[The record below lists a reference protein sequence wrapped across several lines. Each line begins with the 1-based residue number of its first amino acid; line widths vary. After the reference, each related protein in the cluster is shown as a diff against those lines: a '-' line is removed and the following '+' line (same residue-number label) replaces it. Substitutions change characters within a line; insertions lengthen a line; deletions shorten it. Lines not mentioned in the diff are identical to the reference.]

1 MPARSKKSKAAKRR
15 CAEGG
20 PIAVDLGSAAEL
32 ALTRKKQVAEFALT
46 RDKEVAEFALP
57 RKKQVA
63 EAVLPRKIQVTAK
76 LSSDAELAKLVTLS
90 SDAEL
95 ATLSLDAK
103 LANDL
108 PTTCQYT
115 SSDSDYLPIT
125 CQYMSSDSYFAK
137 TVPID
142 PNPPSSTVTYMTES
156 NATDDC
162 LIQPVDRSVL
172 MGSFH
177 QGHSQFGKERNK
189 QCGAISLTAVLKSK
203 VSDVWT
209 WLSRDLDDVLIKGTV
224 LYRSMRAQGKIRDQG
239 RGYIAV
245 SELPRHYKVWN
256 CNFAINYAESYSGL
270 ISVDDYDQSLRDV
283 AMPFDEALQRSLYCN
298 DACLLTICANTYA
311 IVNGGGKFAFV
322 DSHTNENVNR
332 KGERVSCVAYFNSV
346 ETLCRH
352 VYDFAQ
358 SFGVSTPRFEVTGVK
373 AAISHVDLDDA
384 NRSPMVSSQLYSD
397 IVKGKRRQRVK
408 TETKS
413 QVNDVIDVDA
423 NTAARPLDS
432 EDLKR
437 GHCSDQGKQR
447 QCVKRVKTEIKSHM
461 NDVIDV
467 DADTAKE
474 SFQSQCG
481 LVATDDVIISE
492 VTVAKRTFKP
502 LTREDQDVLCKK
514 IGLSTVHSDE
524 KPKTMSSV
532 DDMGCPCKI
541 QSIKPDGNCFYR
553 SLAWSICRDENQ
565 HLKVRR
571 AVVKHLQKNSNDFE
585 SYLRD
590 EYTSVPDY
598 VTKSRVYYCGSW
610 AKEIDIFAAA
620 DLLQTAIVTF
630 NDGRWNVH
638 APIAGPQSENCIYL
652 NHTGNHYEVI
662 TCVQH
667 RNAASVCAGTCQPTN
682 NDGNFRSLRKRK
694 SEAEPENVKA
704 KKERRNYRKRHVEKS
719 KARYK
724 TNSRFQTLVRTYSK
738 AKYKTN
744 SRFQTLVRTYSKAK
758 YKTNRRFQTLVRK
771 YSKTKYMSNKN
782 FQTHVHGYSH
792 MKYKRNTLFRNKM
805 NQENKSKYRSNQR
818 EVSRGSEYVCAVC
831 HRLLFRKQV
840 LECKTQ
846 CYERK
851 GAEVATFANRC
862 ITLQYLHIC
871 DMECEQECHLSN
883 SPSSKL
889 WICHTCHRKIL
900 GGKLPEES
908 VANSM
913 HLSEIPAELK
923 CLNSLEQHLIARHI
937 PFMKLL
943 CLPRGR
949 QRACHGPCVSV
960 PINNTDV
967 TNILPRNECDDKMIR
982 VKLKRKLTY
991 KGHYEYMFVHTDR
1004 VRNALRYLLVNNK
1017 WCDDVTLNDEWV
1029 NTLNGTD
1036 QLDAEENSRQEPAD
1050 NSDDENT
1057 HAEQEEEDLTY
1068 IKDQGGL
1075 LSDTSLQPVDLGT

>member
-1 MPARSKKSKAAKRR
+1 MPHRSKKSEAAKRR

-20 PIAVDLGSAAEL
+20 PIAVDLGSTAEF

-57 RKKQVA
+57 RIKQVAEVVLTRKKQVA
-63 EAVLPRKIQVTAK
+63 SKLPVT
-76 LSSDAELAKLVTLS
+76 LPVTCQYSLPVNSVDSAKLV
-90 SDAEL
+90 
-95 ATLSLDAK
+95 K
-103 LANDL
+103 
-108 PTTCQYT
+108 TTKT
-115 SSDSDYLPIT
+115 NNPI
-125 CQYMSSDSYFAK
+125 Q
-137 TVPID
+137 
-142 PNPPSSTVTYMTES
+142 PNPPSSTVTYMTER
-156 NATDDC
+156 NATNDC

-177 QGHSQFGKERNK
+177 QGHSQFGKERNN

-270 ISVDDYDQSLRDV
+270 ISIDDYDQSLRDL
-283 AMPFDEALQRSLYCN
+283 AMPLDEALQRSLYCN

-322 DSHTNENVNR
+322 DSHTNESVNR

-373 AAISHVDLDDA
+373 AAISHVDPDDA
-384 NRSPMVSSQLYSD
+384 NRSPMVSSHLYSD
-397 IVKGKRRQRVK
+397 IVKGKPTHKVCGQQPGVSEAGNFGKDTGSSSKGNAQSLYSDVLKRGPSYCSDQGKRRQRVK

-423 NTAARPLDS
+423 NTAAQSLDSEVLKRGPSYCSDQGKRRQRLKTEIKSQVNNVIDVDANTAARPLDS
-432 EDLKR
+432 EGLKR
-437 GHCSDQGKQR
+437 GPSYCSDQGKRRQR
-447 QCVKRVKTEIKSHM
+447 VKTEIKSQVNDDIDVDANTAARTLDSEVLKRGPSYCSDQGKRRQRVKTEIKSQVNDVIDVDANTAARPLDSEGLKRGPSSDQGKRRQFVKRVKTEIKSHM

-467 DADTAKE
+467 DADMAKE

-481 LVATDDVIISE
+481 LVAIDDVIISE

-502 LTREDQDVLCKK
+502 LTCEDQDVLCKK
-514 IGLSTVHSDE
+514 IGLSTVHFDE
-524 KPKTMSSV
+524 RPKTMSSV

-553 SLAWSICRDENQ
+553 SLAWSICRDEDQ

-571 AVVKHLQKNSNDFE
+571 AVVKHLQKNSNVFE

-590 EYTSVPDY
+590 EYRSVPDY
-598 VTKSRVYYCGSW
+598 VTKSRVYYSGSW

-638 APIAGPQSENCIYL
+638 APIAGPQSDNCIYL
-652 NHTGNHYEVI
+652 NHTGNHYEVV

-694 SEAEPENVKA
+694 SEAEPENVKT
-704 KKERRNYRKRHVEKS
+704 KKERQRYHSDSNYRKRHVEKS

-724 TNSRFQTLVRTYSK
+724 TNDRFQTLVRT
-738 AKYKTN
+738 
-744 SRFQTLVRTYSKAK
+744 LV
-758 YKTNRRFQTLVRK
+758 
-771 YSKTKYMSNKN
+771 
-782 FQTHVHGYSH
+782 
-792 MKYKRNTLFRNKM
+792 
-805 NQENKSKYRSNQR
+805 
-818 EVSRGSEYVCAVC
+818 
-831 HRLLFRKQV
+831 LLCG
-840 LECKTQ
+840 LT
-846 CYERK
+846 
-851 GAEVATFANRC
+851 
-862 ITLQYLHIC
+862 
-871 DMECEQECHLSN
+871 
-883 SPSSKL
+883 PKL
-889 WICHTCHRKIL
+889 NIRPT
-900 GGKLPEES
+900 
-908 VANSM
+908 AD
-913 HLSEIPAELK
+913 
-923 CLNSLEQHLIARHI
+923 
-937 PFMKLL
+937 FKLL
-943 CLPRGR
+943 CGLTPKLNIRPTADFKLLCGLTPKLNIR
-949 QRACHGPCVSV
+949 PTADFKLLCGLTPKLNIRPTADFKLLCGLTPKLNIRPTADFKLLCGLTPKLNIRPTADFKLLCGLTPKLNINSCAKLLQR
-960 PINNTDV
+960 
-967 TNILPRNECDDKMIR
+967 NIRPTARF
-982 VKLKRKLTY
+982 KLLCANIPKPNICQTRTSRL
-991 KGHYEYMFVHTDR
+991 MFV
-1004 VRNALRYLLVNNK
+1004 
-1017 WCDDVTLNDEWV
+1017 
-1029 NTLNGTD
+1029 
-1036 QLDAEENSRQEPAD
+1036 
-1050 NSDDENT
+1050 
-1057 HAEQEEEDLTY
+1057 
-1068 IKDQGGL
+1068 
-1075 LSDTSLQPVDLGT
+1075 DTVK